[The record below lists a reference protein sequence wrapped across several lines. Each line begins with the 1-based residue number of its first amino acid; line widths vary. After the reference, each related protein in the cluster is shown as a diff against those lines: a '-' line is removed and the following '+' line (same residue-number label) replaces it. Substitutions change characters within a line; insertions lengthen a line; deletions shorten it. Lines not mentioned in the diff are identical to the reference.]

1 METVPKISTRHP
13 GVGLGGKEEAGKGG
27 PCREGVRVIG
37 GSGAWTEEDTALF
50 RLPAAPWAWALQC
63 GGAQDRTTVPAQR
76 QRIHPN
82 FRLRRE
88 SGPSPTVPCVF
99 KEARREEG

>member
-1 METVPKISTRHP
+1 METVPKISARRP
-13 GVGLGGKEEAGKGG
+13 GVGLGGKDEAGKDG
-27 PCREGVRVIG
+27 PCREGGRVIG
-37 GSGAWTEEDTALF
+37 GSGAWTEEEALSSVCQQHPGQG
-50 RLPAAPWAWALQC
+50 RYNE
-63 GGAQDRTTVPAQR
+63 GGVQDRITAPAQR
-76 QRIHPN
+76 HRVHPN